1 MIRYYEYIRQNPNTL
16 LVRMLGMYRVSMYHL
31 RRKVRFVIMNSIFDT
46 PEKIHTIYD
55 LKGSLLGREAT
66 EKERKNG
73 GVLKDMGRFLCS
85 CEV

>member
-1 MIRYYEYIRQNPNTL
+1 
-16 LVRMLGMYRVSMYHL
+16 MLGMYRVSMYHL

-66 EKERKNG
+66 KKERNNG
-73 GVLKDMGRFLCS
+73 GALKDMGEFFQNDCACS
-85 CEV
+85 LN